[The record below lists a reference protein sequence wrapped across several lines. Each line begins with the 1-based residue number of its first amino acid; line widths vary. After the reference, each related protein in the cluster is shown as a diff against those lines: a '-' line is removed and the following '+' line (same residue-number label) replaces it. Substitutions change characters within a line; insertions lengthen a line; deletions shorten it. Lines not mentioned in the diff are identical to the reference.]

1 MATSRSGGFV
11 GAEKV
16 TTFSIIH
23 RTVKPRLLAPSA
35 VACTHMDA
43 PIEPLGK
50 HNVKTDIAS
59 SSARNPR
66 ARNYLL

>member
-16 TTFSIIH
+16 TFSIIH
-23 RTVKPRLLAPSA
+23 PSYGQATLACA
-35 VACTHMDA
+35 QRRCVHMDA